1 MRALGSAPAA
11 VLLLVTAAVAQTGG
25 DKPPI
30 TLDRVAGNVYVVN
43 GTFTHAAL
51 SIGDDGV
58 LLVDGTLAES
68 ADESRAIL
76 RRLTD
81 KPLKFVVDTHCHS
94 DHTGANA
101 AYKGSAPIVAHAN
114 VAKRLSTGTEVCP
127 KGALPDITFEGA
139 SSIYFN
145 GEEVRLLTLPAGHT
159 DSDLIV
165 YFTKSKVAHIGDL
178 YVPPLGGADRSN
190 GGRFLGLIDGLA
202 YVIRELPADTR
213 VIPGHGAPIAMAELV
228 SKHELLSKAAA
239 FVDRGVQAGKTVEQL
254 KGASELAELRAVLG
268 SDDQV
273 DWFVGGLYRE
283 LARK

>member
-1 MRALGSAPAA
+1 MRTFGSALVAM
-11 VLLLVTAAVAQTGG
+11 LLCSTAALAQTGG
-25 DKPPI
+25 AKPEV
-30 TLDRVAGNVYVVN
+30 TLDRVAGNVFVAN

-58 LLVDGTLAES
+58 LLVDGVFAES
-68 ADESRAIL
+68 ADDNRAAL

-101 AYKGSAPIVAHAN
+101 AYKGVAPIVAHTN

-127 KGALPDITFEGA
+127 KGALPDITFEGE

-145 GEEVRLLTLPAGHT
+145 GEEVRLVTLPAGHT

-165 YFTKSKVAHIGDL
+165 YFTTSKVVHIGDL

-190 GGRFLGLIDGLA
+190 GGRFLGLVDGLA
-202 YVIRELPADTR
+202 YVIRELPADTK
-213 VIPGHGAPIAMAELV
+213 VIPGHGPPIAMADLV

-239 FVDRGVQAGKTVEQL
+239 FLEQGVRAGKTLEQL
-254 KGASELAELRAVLG
+254 KGANELADLRAVLG

-273 DWFVGGLYRE
+273 DWFVGGMYRE
-283 LARK
+283 LTQR